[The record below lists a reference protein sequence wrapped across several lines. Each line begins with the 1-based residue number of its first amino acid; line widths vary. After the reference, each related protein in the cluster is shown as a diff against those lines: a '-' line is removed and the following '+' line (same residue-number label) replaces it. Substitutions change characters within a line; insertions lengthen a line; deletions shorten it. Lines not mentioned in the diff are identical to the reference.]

1 MGCDEPNVRTSTVLA
16 WTSGSSGTDL
26 FVPATGPLRTA
37 DWNSGLVTLEVEATS
52 DSAAMEVVR
61 SYSLSNDGIT
71 WDTPVTLADATPVAS
86 GRSYGATLTSIPVSK
101 AWVRF
106 GVTTNQLTGSDL
118 EQMRLLYTLTLVK
131 R

>member
-1 MGCDEPNVRTSTVLA
+1 MGCDEPNVRTSRVLA
-16 WTSGSSGTDL
+16 WTSGTEANDL
-26 FVPATGPLRTA
+26 FAPATGPLRTV
-37 DWNSGLVTLEVEATS
+37 DWVSALVTLEVEANS
-52 DSAAMEVVR
+52 DTAAMEVVR

-71 WDTPVTLADATPVAS
+71 WDTPVTLADGAVVVS
-86 GRSYGATLTSIPVSK
+86 GRSYGATLTSIPMTK

-106 GVTTNQLTGSDL
+106 GVTTNQKTGSDL